1 MPDSQWAE
9 HARDFMYINARLLE
23 RQLFRFLFEGGS
35 RDETLA
41 ALQAYQNPDG
51 GFGHGLES
59 DLRTPFSQPLAVDK
73 AFEILTLLG
82 AMDHPMVLKACDFL
96 DSITT
101 SEGGVPF
108 VLPTS
113 RGYPH
118 APWMEGPDQPPAN
131 LNPTASL
138 AGMLLAGGVDHPW
151 LRRAS
156 AFCRAKIPATES
168 NAFHDV
174 MPVVSFL
181 QHCGDSAWAQ
191 PLLERLRARIQQP
204 GVVEMDPGASG
215 YVKNPLDW
223 APEPGA
229 FFRSIFSDETID
241 LHLHALAARQQP
253 DGGWPI
259 NWQALGPGA
268 ELEWRGWMTLQAVRT
283 LKGYG

>member
-9 HARDFMYINARLLE
+9 RARDFMQINARLLE
-23 RQLFRFLFEGGS
+23 RQLYRFLFEGGS
-35 RDETLA
+35 RDEALA
-41 ALQAYQNPDG
+41 ALAAYQNPDG

-59 DLRTPFSQPLAVDK
+59 DLRTPFSQPLAVEK
-73 AFEILTLLG
+73 AFEMLTLLG

-96 DSITT
+96 EGISTP
-101 SEGGVPF
+101 EGGVPF

-118 APWMEGPDQPPAN
+118 TPWMEGSDHPAAD

-138 AGMLLAGGVDHPW
+138 AGMLLAGGVNHPW
-151 LRRAS
+151 RKRAS
-156 AFCRAKIPATES
+156 AFCRAKIPTTQS
-168 NAFHDV
+168 NQFHDV

-181 QHCGDSAWAQ
+181 QHCGDPTWAQ
-191 PLLERLRARIQQP
+191 PQLERLLNRVRQP
-204 GVVEMDPGASG
+204 GAVEMDPDAGG
-215 YVKNPLDW
+215 YVKKPLDW

-229 FFRSIFSDETID
+229 FFRPIFSAETIA

-259 NWQALGPGA
+259 NWPALGPGA
-268 ELEWRGWMTLQAVRT
+268 ELEWRGWVTLQAVRA
-283 LKGYG
+283 LEAYK